1 MSVALSPECPA
12 DLRHLIVADIAP
24 SKGPLSREF
33 SAYVEALRKIEAS
46 KVVSRKEAQ
55 DILRPYEQVR
65 PLSRLAAALPPLTRE
80 CDCDCDC
87 VRLDGVGRDD
97 AGVLA
102 DEPQAP
108 GP

>member
-24 SKGPLSREF
+24 SKGPLSPEF

-46 KVVSRKEAQ
+46 KVASRKEAQ

-65 PLSRLAAALPPLTRE
+65 PLSHPAAALPPLTGE
-80 CDCDCDC
+80 CDCDC

-102 DEPQAP
+102 DEPEAP